1 MKKKGILLL
10 LCLSLTSA
18 TLGFVAC
25 GETETPHEHTYDT
38 TKWESDATKHWH
50 AATCEHS
57 TEKAD
62 VDGHVDE
69 NVDGTCD
76 TCGYNGDHVHTFE
89 NVWQSDATGHW
100 KKADCFHDVTSGVEA
115 HTADEMGDCTV
126 CGYHVSDPDVST
138 VAKALNFAKANVGK
152 VENGS
157 ITLNGDYFGTITD
170 YVYANG
176 YLYTNTKQTQ
186 NTESAAYEESWYS
199 TDAKGAI
206 FAVKRNQEGVVTRM
220 TEFSDN
226 ISEDNLKGYQFVSP
240 VTSTIGDF
248 YGLEDLIAGLY
259 EVGETNLNKDFEQK
273 VEKGKYSFSFGYFED
288 GELYVVEV
296 DFTLSG
302 EYYIDNANVKVTS
315 YGSEFNWDT
324 FESDTLYEVV
334 PGATED
340 DADTYKVK
348 EGAEGYVK
356 ANYTVAQNVQ
366 AVVENEYPAEEVL
379 VSSYKLVDATSA
391 EVSDTLTIEKGETV
405 YLYLAEVAPETAII
419 GLTDVNATGEA
430 VDAYEIFIGS
440 EEDESGNWAIYV
452 RSYTVGEHTVTLN
465 VNGVAKTLTVTVVE
479 AQPTALNVNGY
490 EYGGTD
496 WWGDAYYVPV
506 SVASEITVYTGTTV
520 ILSAE
525 ANKGDNVSCTATVNG
540 AAATLEGLNWQN
552 PEAYEGGFVDALKL
566 DTTTAG
572 TYTVVFA
579 SAALET
585 LTETI
590 TVNVVD
596 RPDMSEVL
604 SGKYIYQANGYNAWE
619 VEFAPESDGATK
631 GTMTIA
637 QYVYELD
644 EDEKEVLVK
653 YDAKY
658 AYAWTNEE
666 GVESFETKLVNGYD
680 FGAVVSVSEATDYKI
695 EVNGNALVKETTAMV
710 LAGTWSYDVFDYN
723 VSYTDPADTY
733 TLTFNEDGTGV
744 YKATGVEYYF
754 TYTIGAFNELEGN
767 YPITI
772 AADESATNVG
782 ETTAFGAGATVT
794 FGKMFSMVTY
804 TMDWTVLVDNGEKDE
819 WENPINYQYS
829 KPTVSAEN
837 GYVWPTEL
845 TVGDVVNVYNGQFE
859 QGVKEIELL
868 INADKA
874 GTYTVIVCKW
884 GETAPIATLDEYYF
898 DMNGMKIVGAL
909 TFEVAEAERIVL
921 TMGIVNAGFDFDVIV
936 DFVEAET
943 EEEGGSAATNGAAFT
958 VTTDMNASANQGEYT
973 YTMDADGNIT
983 IYNGTEVAS
992 FSETYALKYADG
1004 KLTVY
1009 SGTSN
1014 ERELTKYSDTDTTVL
1029 AGSWNWVMNLGG
1041 EMTVFDFTFAQIVE
1055 PSTMTVTT
1063 DMQMTSNQGEY
1074 TWTIDDAGNVTVYSN
1089 GVEATNFTITFVDGT
1104 LTYNGSV
1111 MTKSSDTDT
1120 SVLAGTWTF
1129 GMFYEITFTGTGAG
1143 ATVGGNQGGEG
1154 TETTGA
1160 FTGTYAA
1167 TDDWGN
1173 EITVVVTDDSITF
1186 TPPGPAGQ
1194 EIVWTYV
1201 LSGDSITLYSGGD
1214 EITNPLSGAMTV
1226 SNGVATAMSYNGT
1239 NYTLT
1244 KA

>member
-25 GETETPHEHTYDT
+25 GETETETPHEHTYDT

-50 AATCEHS
+50 AATCDHA

-62 VDGHVDE
+62 VDGHVDA

-76 TCGYNGDHVHTFE
+76 TCGYNGGHIHTYE
-89 NVWQSDATGHW
+89 TVWQSDEAGHW
-100 KKADCFHDVTSGVEA
+100 KKADCFHDVTSQVEE

-138 VAKALNFAKANVGK
+138 VAKALNFAKANAGK

-157 ITLNGDYFGTITD
+157 IVLNGDYFGTITD

-186 NTESAAYEESWYS
+186 NNESAVYTESWYS
-199 TDAKGAI
+199 TDAKGGI
-206 FAVKRNQEGVVTRM
+206 FAVKRNQDGEVTRM
-220 TEFSDN
+220 TEFSDS
-226 ISEDNLKGYQFVSP
+226 ISAENLNGYQFVSP
-240 VTSTIGDF
+240 VTNTIGDF

-259 EVGETNLNKDFEQK
+259 EVGEANLNKDFTAK
-273 VEKGKYSFSFGYFED
+273 VENGKYSFSFGYFED
-288 GELYVVEV
+288 ELFIVEV

-315 YGSEFNWDT
+315 YGTDFNWDT
-324 FESDTLYEVV
+324 LEYDTLFEVV
-334 PGATED
+334 PGATAD
-340 DADTYKVK
+340 DADTYKAK
-348 EGAEGYVK
+348 EGAEGYVQ
-356 ANYTVAQNVQ
+356 ANYTIAQNVQ

-379 VSSYKLVDATSA
+379 VSSYKLVNAQ
-391 EVSDTLTIEKGETV
+391 EVEVGDTLTIEKGTTT

-419 GLTDVNATGEA
+419 GLTDVNATGES
-430 VDAYEIFIGS
+430 VDNWDIFVGT
-440 EEDESGNWAIYV
+440 EEDEAGNWAIYV
-452 RSYTVGEHTVTLN
+452 RSYTVGDHTITLS
-465 VNGVAKTLTVTVVE
+465 VNGVEKTLTVTVVE
-479 AQPTALNVNGY
+479 AQPASLIVNGY
-490 EYGGTD
+490 EYGGQD
-496 WWGDAYYVPV
+496 WWGDDYYVPV
-506 SVASEITVYTGTTV
+506 SAASEITVYTGTSV
-520 ILSAE
+520 ILAAE
-525 ANKGDNVSCTATVNG
+525 ADKGDDVSCTATVNG
-540 AAATLEGLNWQN
+540 TAATLEEISWQN
-552 PEAYEGGFVDALKL
+552 PAEYIGGYVNALVL

-572 TYTVVFA
+572 KYTVVFT
-579 SAALET
+579 SAALAT

-590 TVNVVD
+590 TVNVVA

-604 SGKYIYQANGYNAWE
+604 NGKYIYQAEGYNAWE
-619 VEFAPESDGATK
+619 VEFAPESDGAAN

-637 QYVYELD
+637 QYVYEY
-644 EDEKEVLVK
+644 DEKAEKDVLVK

-658 AYAWTNEE
+658 AYAWKNEE
-666 GVESFETKLVNGYD
+666 GVESFETKLLNGYD
-680 FGAVVSVSEATDYKI
+680 FGAVVSVGEATDYKI
-695 EVNGNALVKETTAMV
+695 EVSGDALVKETIAMV
-710 LAGTWSYDVFDYN
+710 LAGTWSYDVFDYS
-723 VSYTDPADTY
+723 VSWTEPVDTY

-754 TYTIGAFNELEGN
+754 TFTIGEFNEMEGT

-782 ETTAFGAGATVT
+782 EATAFGAGATVT

-804 TMDWTVLVDNGEKDE
+804 TFDWTVLVDNGQVDE

-829 KPTVSAEN
+829 KPTVKAET

-845 TVGDVVNVYNGQFE
+845 TVGDVLNVYNGQFE
-859 QGVKEIELL
+859 QGVKQIELL

-874 GTYTVIVCKW
+874 GTYTISVCKW
-884 GETAPIATLDEYYF
+884 GETSPIATLDQYYF

-909 TFEVAEAERIVL
+909 TFEVAKAERIVL
-921 TMGIVNAGFDFDVIV
+921 TMGIVNEFFDFDVIV
-936 DFVEAET
+936 DFVEAAT
-943 EEEGGSAATNGAAFT
+943 EEDDSAATNGAAFT
-958 VTTDMNASANQGEYT
+958 VTTDMQMSSNQGEYT
-973 YTMDADGNIT
+973 YAIDADGNIT
-983 IYNGTEVAS
+983 IYDGTSVAS

-1009 SGTSN
+1009 SGTVN
-1014 ERELTKYSDTDTTVL
+1014 EKELTKYSDTDTSVL
-1029 AGSWNWVMNLGG
+1029 AGSWNWAFSG
-1041 EMTVFDFTFAQIVE
+1041 MTAFDFTFAQAVA

-1063 DMQMTSNQGEY
+1063 DMQMSSNQGEY

-1089 GVEATNFTITFVDGT
+1089 GVEATNFTITFVGGE
-1104 LTYNGSV
+1104 LTYNGTV
-1111 MTKSSDTDT
+1111 MTKTSDADT
-1120 SVLAGTWTF
+1120 SVLAGTWTYST
-1129 GMFYEITFTGTGAG
+1129 FYEITFTGTGAG
-1143 ATVGGNQGGEG
+1143 ASVGGNQSGAG

-1160 FTGTYAA
+1160 FAGTYAA

-1173 EITVVVTDDSITF
+1173 EITVVITDDSITF

-1214 EITNPLSGAMTV
+1214 EITNPLAGMMTV
-1226 SNGVATAMSYNGT
+1226 SNGVAVAMSYNGT
-1239 NYTLT
+1239 NYTLA